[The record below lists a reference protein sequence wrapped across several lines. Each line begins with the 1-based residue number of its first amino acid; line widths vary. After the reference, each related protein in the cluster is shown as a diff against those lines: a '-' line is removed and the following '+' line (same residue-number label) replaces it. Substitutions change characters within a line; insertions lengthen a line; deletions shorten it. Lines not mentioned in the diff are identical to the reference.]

1 MIRIPSDLGTLKFLY
16 VGITNPDPALTK
28 DAPEDPNRSQNASNP
43 FTYYERLIMLRDAMV
58 EFGVPRSEFEVVPF
72 PINQPHLIRYYTP
85 PDAVYFVTIY
95 DQWGRSKASTL
106 SKLGLTV
113 DVMWERELDEKSIS
127 GTEVRRLI
135 AEGGNWQELVPKSV
149 ASFLIEHRLV
159 ERIATLHKH
168 D

>member
-1 MIRIPSDLGTLKFLY
+1 
-16 VGITNPDPALTK
+16 
-28 DAPEDPNRSQNASNP
+28 
-43 FTYYERLIMLRDAMV
+43 MLRDAMV